1 MKWLKTIFLTIFPP
15 IKVWGGHIQIGTKSR
30 LATSSRNKLMKDR
43 PESWND
49 DFEVSKDREQ
59 VLKKFKKLS
68 KSLFEEFKGVNEK
81 SNLGTWRESG
91 HFNTDRG
98 YFFVQPFNCSGF
110 LFEEVESGWQLS
122 LAEKIVRQGT
132 FVKSSQVIDH
142 VRVYKNEAGL
152 TRVSSEWMGMDK
164 VSMSVYQQRFNKLM
178 TEYHAGSGS

>member
-1 MKWLKTIFLTIFPP
+1 M
-15 IKVWGGHIQIGTKSR
+15 
-30 LATSSRNKLMKDR
+30 
-43 PESWND
+43 
-49 DFEVSKDREQ
+49 
-59 VLKKFKKLS
+59 
-68 KSLFEEFKGVNEK
+68 
-81 SNLGTWRESG
+81 
-91 HFNTDRG
+91 
-98 YFFVQPFNCSGF
+98 QPFNCSGF

-164 VSMSVYQQRFNKLM
+164 VSMSVYQQRLNKLM